1 MESSEKGGTSSVRSR
16 RGPVYALIAFGTL
29 LLFLS
34 AFAIWANRQ
43 LLETDTWVDTS
54 SELLEDEEIRT
65 VVADFTVDELFTAV
79 DVEAQLQAAL
89 PPRAQPA
96 AGVLAGGARNLANDL
111 ANEALQRPRVQHLWE
126 ETNRTAHEHL
136 VEVVEDDL
144 DEPVTLNLGEIVGQ
158 LGDQLGVDAS
168 SKIPPDAA
176 LITILEADQLAGAR
190 KGVKLL
196 KALAIVLLL
205 LALAL
210 YGLAIYLATEWR
222 REALRN
228 IGFAFILIGLLVLV
242 IRGFAGNALTE
253 SLASTA
259 SIEPAVR
266 NTWTISTSLLAAQGG
281 AAIFYGL
288 FIVVGAWLAAPRGL
302 GNDAQRAIA
311 PILAKRTTA
320 YLALALL
327 LLLLFWWAPT
337 PGFQRLPTGLLLIA
351 LSIVGLEFLRQVAI
365 RNFPDATLEGASE
378 RMGETVRGRLKR
390 DGS

>member
-16 RGPVYALIAFGTL
+16 RGVVYALIVFGTL

-34 AFAIWANRQ
+34 MFAIWANRQ
-43 LLETDTWVDTS
+43 LLETDTWVETS
-54 SELLEDEEIRT
+54 TELLEDDEIRP
-65 VVADFTVDELFTAV
+65 VVADFMVDELFTAV

-111 ANEALQRPRVQHLWE
+111 ANEALQRPRVQKLWE
-126 ETNRTAHEHL
+126 ETNRTAHERL
-136 VEVVEDDL
+136 VEIVEEDQ

-176 LITILEADQLAGAR
+176 QITVLEADQLSGAR

-196 KALAIVLLL
+196 KGLAVVLLL
-205 LALAL
+205 LALIV
-210 YGLAIYLATEWR
+210 YGIAIYLAAGWR

-228 IGFAFILIGLLVLV
+228 IGFAFILVGLLGLV
-242 IRGFAGNALTE
+242 VRSFAGNALTE

-266 NTWTISTSLLAAQGG
+266 NAWTIATSLLAAQAG

-288 FIVVGAWLAAPRGL
+288 FIIVGAWLAGPKGLAYEARG
-302 GNDAQRAIA
+302 AIA
-311 PILAKRTTA
+311 PVLARRGTA
-320 YLALALL
+320 YAALAVL
-327 LLLLFWWAPT
+327 LLLLFWWSPT
-337 PGFQRLPTGLLLIA
+337 PGFQRLPTALLLIA
-351 LSIVGLEFLRQVAI
+351 LAIVGLEFLRRVAI
-365 RNFPDATLEGASE
+365 HDFPDATLEGASE
-378 RMGETVRGRLKR
+378 RWSEAVRRRVGRDR
-390 DGS
+390 S